1 MLHTGKDWYIDFYAF
16 CPATG
21 AMKRKKFKLNYIDSI
36 KERRKYAKDF
46 MNRIS
51 EKLAVGWN
59 PWIEQESGS
68 AYMLFSEVIDR
79 YRTFLAKML
88 RDGRYRQETI
98 KSYSSY
104 LRNMETFNEE
114 KKVPITYIYQFDKDF
129 CVLLLDEVYITRDNT
144 AFTRDNYLGFLKS
157 FSTFCLSHNYITKNP
172 TEGISSLGRRGKK
185 KIRCVIEEDKLQ
197 KIHGYLLEKNP
208 YMLLASYI
216 LYYCF
221 IRPAEMTRLKLKN
234 HQSGQTDHLCRG
246 HHIQEPE
253 GRHHHAADK
262 GHPSHA
268 RPENIRLPGRLLPV
282 LGRTEA
288 GKKWER
294 TEKMFRDWWA
304 RHVRKDLKLSAKY
317 KFYS

>member
-1 MLHTGKDWYIDFYAF
+1 MSNCQQVKSYTPPVLHTGKDWYIDFYAF

-172 TEGISSLGRRGKK
+172 TEASAALDGAERR
-185 KIRCVIEEDKLQ
+185 R
-197 KIHGYLLEKNP
+197 
-208 YMLLASYI
+208 
-216 LYYCF
+216 
-221 IRPAEMTRLKLKN
+221 
-234 HQSGQTDHLCRG
+234 
-246 HHIQEPE
+246 
-253 GRHHHAADK
+253 
-262 GHPSHA
+262 
-268 RPENIRLPGRLLPV
+268 
-282 LGRTEA
+282 
-288 GKKWER
+288 
-294 TEKMFRDWWA
+294 
-304 RHVRKDLKLSAKY
+304 
-317 KFYS
+317 